1 MQTTCKQYDKGTG
14 SGCMIILTYI
24 KQSAMNVKVRYK
36 YVSRFY
42 DEIICFCRPSFV
54 YAEHHFSSRGE
65 YFPEWEIDWS
75 DTQPQCSRQSLTI
88 SNFLP
93 SEDDSRQLKE
103 RAMHYTMQFLV
114 SEFTALAGLKA
125 HVPSQKPLHPA
136 EKSQI
141 IPMSILFKNE
151 IYKTATLEIL
161 TQYLEDAQL
170 SGAPSGD

>member
-42 DEIICFCRPSFV
+42 DEIICFCRLSFV